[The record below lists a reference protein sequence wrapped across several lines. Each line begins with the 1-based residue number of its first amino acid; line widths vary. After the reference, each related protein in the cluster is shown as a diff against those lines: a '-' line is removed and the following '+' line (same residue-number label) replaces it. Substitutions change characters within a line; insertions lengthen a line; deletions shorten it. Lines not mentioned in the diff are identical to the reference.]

1 MPLTKLEE
9 IFDCNTESIIKVDL
23 SLKDLKCFP
32 EIIYELVNLKMLDL
46 TDNYIEEISPEIANL
61 VNLKKLY
68 FSCNKLNKIPK
79 EFGNLSNLK
88 KLNLAYN
95 YITEIPPEFG
105 NLINLKA
112 LDLRHNELTSLPTE
126 IGKLI
131 DLEKLFLEGN
141 NFRFLPKQIL
151 NIKNSLIDI
160 EDTTYDID
168 NLDVNCEILVFKFLN
183 CDLTNLPIGLKQIYF
198 KKELE
203 EEIKNFNIKLPFGCE
218 IIFY

>member
-9 IFDCNTESIIKVDL
+9 IHECNPNSIIKVDL

-46 TDNYIEEISPEIANL
+46 TDNYIEEMSPKIAIL

-68 FSCNKLNKIPK
+68 FGCNKLNKIPK
-79 EFGNLSNLK
+79 EFGNLFNLT

-95 YITEIPPEFG
+95 YITEIPPEIG
-105 NLINLKA
+105 NLINLKV
-112 LDLRHNELTSLPTE
+112 LDLRHNEFITLPPE
-126 IGKLI
+126 MGKLI
-131 DLEKLFLEGN
+131 KLHKLFLEGN
-141 NFRFLPKQIL
+141 NLRFLPKQIL

-168 NLDVNCEILVFKFLN
+168 NLDVNCEILVFRFLN

-198 KKELE
+198 KKDLE
-203 EEIKNFNIKLPFGCE
+203 EKINNFNIKLPFGCE
-218 IIFY
+218 IIYF